1 MSSAFFFHLFVFL
14 SSLSPLTAS
23 LFITVIAFPRYDPI
37 GLVYSIHDPTE
48 VAIQKM
54 IDASQRMIDVQ
65 SKVTGEPKDG
75 WGINPVM
82 KRHLELEIKTLQ
94 NVPRDA
100 VKLRRLLELKQRQKD
115 EADHIEDTQ
124 RLVTE
129 IEMLKVVLFLVS
141 RKQG

>member
-1 MSSAFFFHLFVFL
+1 
-14 SSLSPLTAS
+14 
-23 LFITVIAFPRYDPI
+23 
-37 GLVYSIHDPTE
+37 LVYSIHDSTE

-65 SKVTGEPKDG
+65 SQVTGEAKEG
-75 WGINPVM
+75 WGLNPIM

-94 NVPRDA
+94 NAPRDA
-100 VKLRRLLELKQRQKD
+100 DRLGRLLEIKQRQK
-115 EADHIEDTQ
+115 EGADHIEDTQ

-141 RKQG
+141 RKQQ